1 MSQFRKSIQCLYHIT
16 NCCLM
21 FSSSWL
27 EKPKQIRHQSSE
39 ALNCDLFCQS
49 CENKGC
55 IKCPASNV
63 GWSDTCDQQG
73 ECCTVSVCLHKEN
86 ITILISFFFEVF
98 DVLSN
103 ERVDS
108 QPICSAVLCLC
119 LHSGPERFVGLR
131 LFCWLHAHTHPTGL
145 LLPDWILDTNIGE
158 ETAQSMDSILAVW
171 LLRTSTESHW
181 RWREALHS
189 TLLYWSTREWI
200 NGVIDY
206 TGTLDSCLLE
216 VRRILT
222 KTVINCLLNC
232 IGWDFMNLYDW
243 ISCCCHHEEGHGPLW
258 RVSLEQKF
266 WVQGLWES
274 WWKEH

>member
-119 LHSGPERFVGLR
+119 LHSGPERFVGLQ

-145 LLPDWILDTNIGE
+145 LLPDGILDTNIGE

-171 LLRTSTESHW
+171 LLRTSV
-181 RWREALHS
+181 
-189 TLLYWSTREWI
+189 TLEMKGSAAF
-200 NGVIDY
+200 NAA
-206 TGTLDSCLLE
+206 LLE
-216 VRRILT
+216 HSGVNKRSDRLHWNT
-222 KTVINCLLNC
+222 GQLSSGSKADFKTVINCLLNC

-266 WVQGLWES
+266 WVQSLWGS